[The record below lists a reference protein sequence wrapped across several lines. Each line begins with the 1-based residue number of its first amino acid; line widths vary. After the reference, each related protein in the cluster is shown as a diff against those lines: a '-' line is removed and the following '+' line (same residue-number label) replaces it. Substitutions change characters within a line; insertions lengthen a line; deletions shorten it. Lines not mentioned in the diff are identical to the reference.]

1 MNSFFFWVNLFDR
14 FFCHFYKF
22 KLHKFIQKLK
32 SILAWFNTSKFSF
45 VAVGV
50 NSDVFTFS
58 FQSQFWRSIFHSRV
72 NSDVC
77 FFCVFSVF
85 FIRFNFPKVD
95 HNVYVYKKLR
105 VCQRGISEGNSEVG
119 KKATTFDW
127 AKCSNFFYMMLQVV
141 VFLVV
146 FFQNFKFRHV
156 ISMLFSDINSHVLN
170 CNFRVN
176 F

>member
-1 MNSFFFWVNLFDR
+1 MYKKLRVCQRGISHGNSEVCKQATTFGEAKNSNFLYTMLWTAFFFWVNLFDR

-95 HNVYVYKKLR
+95 HNGSHIKKVAVL
-105 VCQRGISEGNSEVG
+105 
-119 KKATTFDW
+119 TT
-127 AKCSNFFYMMLQVV
+127 
-141 VFLVV
+141 
-146 FFQNFKFRHV
+146 R
-156 ISMLFSDINSHVLN
+156 
-170 CNFRVN
+170 NFRRKFWSWQKSNN
-176 F
+176 FWLSQM

>member
-1 MNSFFFWVNLFDR
+1 MSALILLLATFTCIKSCVFANEEFPTEILKFANKQPLLVKLKIAIFCTRCCEQLFFWVNLFDR

-95 HNVYVYKKLR
+95 HNVLL
-105 VCQRGISEGNSEVG
+105 VG
-119 KKATTFDW
+119 DGR
-127 AKCSNFFYMMLQVV
+127 AK
-141 VFLVV
+141 
-146 FFQNFKFRHV
+146 
-156 ISMLFSDINSHVLN
+156 
-170 CNFRVN
+170 
-176 F
+176 